1 MLLSYLKIAW
11 KVLLRRK
18 FFTAI
23 SLFGISFTLMILLV
37 VSAMYDYTVGPQ
49 MPEKRLDRLL
59 FTSPLAIWSPNTSNV
74 SSPSYSFLE
83 RHIRPLR
90 TPEKVSISTGQGTI
104 VTYVG
109 NTKLQLDQKYTD
121 AEFWQVL
128 DFEFV
133 EGRPYS
139 PAEVAAAARVLV
151 LNESTA
157 RNYFGAARGVVGRS
171 LVTDDNLRYRVV
183 GVVRD
188 VPAARTYTY
197 AEVWM
202 PITTSTEDIHS
213 AEYMGGCMA
222 ILLARRAG
230 DVPAIQRE
238 FAQAV
243 ARAPLPTNVYAWC
256 KEVRLYAGTLLATTV
271 REELNEYGP
280 SDGVS
285 RFRQLGLG
293 LGLLFMLLP
302 ALNLVNINVSRI
314 RDRSSEIGVR
324 KAFGATGGT
333 LIGQFLV
340 ENLFLT
346 LLGGLLGLGL
356 AAGTLRL
363 LNGSGLI
370 AYTRFGVNGWVFG
383 VALAAIVFF
392 GLLSGV
398 YPAYKMSRLNPVKA
412 LKGDQNAL

>member
-18 FFTAI
+18 VFTGI

-37 VSAMYDYTVGPQ
+37 VYAMFDYTVGPQ
-49 MPEKRLDRLL
+49 TPEKRLDRLL
-59 FTSPLAIWSPNTSNV
+59 FTSPISIWSPNTNNV

-90 TPEKVSISTGQGTI
+90 TPEKVSISTGRGTV

-109 NTKLQLDQKYTD
+109 NTKLKLDQKYTD
-121 AEFWQVL
+121 GEFWQVL

-139 PAEVAAAARVLV
+139 LAEVAAAARVLV
-151 LNESTA
+151 INESTA
-157 RNYFGAARGVVGRS
+157 RNCFGAARGVVGRA
-171 LVTDDNLRYRVV
+171 LVTDDDMSYRVV

-188 VPAARTYTY
+188 VPAARTFTY
-197 AEVWM
+197 AEIWM
-202 PITTSTEDIHS
+202 PITTSTEDIHN
-213 AEYMGGCMA
+213 AEYMGSCMA
-222 ILLARRAG
+222 ILLARRPE

-243 ARAPLPTNVYAWC
+243 TRAPLPTNVYKWVT
-256 KEVRLYAGTLLATTV
+256 EVRLYAGTLLATTV
-271 REELNEYGP
+271 REELREYGP
-280 SDGVS
+280 SDGVA
-285 RFRQLGLG
+285 RFRQLGAG
-293 LGLLFMLLP
+293 LALLFMLLP
-302 ALNLVNINVSRI
+302 ALNLVNINISRI

-324 KAFGATGGT
+324 KAFGATGGA
-333 LIGQFLV
+333 LIRQFLV
-340 ENLFLT
+340 ENVFLT

-356 AAGTLRL
+356 AVGALHL

-370 AYTRFGVNGWVFG
+370 AYTQFGVNGRVFG
-383 VALAAIVFF
+383 VALAAILFF